1 MNFWSKVFSLNKI
14 WTKIDARVN
23 AISVFTNFP
32 AIAKDGPEQ
41 RERAKKYKNVKLID
55 SMKDGGVLYC

>member
-1 MNFWSKVFSLNKI
+1 MLEPI
-14 WTKIDARVN
+14 N
-23 AISVFTNFP
+23 AIISVFTNFP

>member
-14 WTKIDARVN
+14 WTEIDARAN
-23 AISVFTNFP
+23 AIISVFTNFP

-41 RERAKKYKNVKLID
+41 RERKKNITML
-55 SMKDGGVLYC
+55 S

>member
-1 MNFWSKVFSLNKI
+1 MNFWSKVFSLNKT
-14 WTKIDARVN
+14 WTNIDARAN

>member
-1 MNFWSKVFSLNKI
+1 MNFWSEVFSLNKI
-14 WTKIDARVN
+14 GTKIDARAN

-41 RERAKKYKNVKLID
+41 REHAKKYNNVKLID
-55 SMKDGGVLYC
+55 SIGAF

>member
-14 WTKIDARVN
+14 WTEIDARAN
-23 AISVFTNFP
+23 AIISVFTNFP

-41 RERAKKYKNVKLID
+41 RECAKKYNNVKLID
-55 SMKDGGVLYC
+55 SIGAF